1 VRDLPESRGS
11 AEYRYTTHKQ
21 PHRCPV
27 RRFLVRLSYGGAGN
41 PTPGAGLPPA
51 RRLLPPCIRRRSN
64 GIIIGAMTAMNYIE
78 TDLPEGMVLA
88 EWRRAKAAARR
99 KVRRTPRWRLR
110 LA

>member
-1 VRDLPESRGS
+1 MVTACISEAL
-11 AEYRYTTHKQ
+11 
-21 PHRCPV
+21 
-27 RRFLVRLSYGGAGN
+27 GGIL
-41 PTPGAGLPPA
+41 T
-51 RRLLPPCIRRRSN
+51 S
-64 GIIIGAMTAMNYIE
+64 AMTGMNYIE

>member
-1 VRDLPESRGS
+1 V
-11 AEYRYTTHKQ
+11 
-21 PHRCPV
+21 
-27 RRFLVRLSYGGAGN
+27 
-41 PTPGAGLPPA
+41 PA
-51 RRLLPPCIRRRSN
+51 CIRSAPE
-64 GIIIGAMTAMNYIE
+64 GILTSAMTVMNYIE

>member
-1 VRDLPESRGS
+1 MYQDGL
-11 AEYRYTTHKQ
+11 
-21 PHRCPV
+21 
-27 RRFLVRLSYGGAGN
+27 RRHHAF
-41 PTPGAGLPPA
+41 
-51 RRLLPPCIRRRSN
+51 
-64 GIIIGAMTAMNYIE
+64 AMTAMNYIE

>member
-1 VRDLPESRGS
+1 MEGPE
-11 AEYRYTTHKQ
+11 
-21 PHRCPV
+21 
-27 RRFLVRLSYGGAGN
+27 GAGN
-41 PTPGAGLPPA
+41 PTSGSGLPPA
-51 RRLLPPCIRRRSN
+51 RRELPACIRTGPS
-64 GIIIGAMTAMNYIE
+64 GIILDAMTGMNYIE